1 MNIDLVARK
10 VLCLSLLYY
19 SLDISLVP
27 DHEFDKMCKRL
38 SEEWD
43 DLRPFRQWQLEP
55 REDIRASG
63 FHVKITPAALH
74 AAIHWAEKAQKIN
87 LHVAL
92 KSEWRE
98 REHVRWL
105 PCDAFLRV
113 DPPKRKR
120 KSVRPKAGRSAGG
133 PERGAG

>member
-10 VLCLSLLYY
+10 VLCLSVLYY
-19 SLDISLVP
+19 SLDVSLVP
-27 DHEFDKMCKRL
+27 DHEFDQMCKRL

-43 DLRPFRQWQLEP
+43 DLTPFRQWQLEP

-74 AAIHWAEKAQKIN
+74 SAIHWANKAQKLD
-87 LHVAL
+87 LHVAQ

-98 REHVRWL
+98 SARGHWL

-113 DPPKRKR
+113 DPTKRKR
-120 KSVRPKAGRSAGG
+120 NSVRPKASRPAGISQG
-133 PERGAG
+133 DTG